1 MDGNGD
7 EEAEQDPERLSR
19 IGLGLTSLT
28 ALPELAS
35 AADLRSLCLHGN
47 QLTSLSGLHRLS
59 SLTELNASSNALLAV
74 GDALCALT
82 NLRCV
87 TEWTIPRV
95 CIHWTKL
102 VRLN

>member
-1 MDGNGD
+1 MLAFVLCAAMDEID
-7 EEAEQDPERLSR
+7 EEQAEQDPERLSR

-35 AADLRSLCLHGN
+35 ATNLQSLCLHGN

-59 SLTELNASSNALLAV
+59 ALTELNASSNALPAV
-74 GDALCALT
+74 GDALHALT

-87 TEWTIPRV
+87 AV
-95 CIHWTKL
+95 FC
-102 VRLN
+102 VQ